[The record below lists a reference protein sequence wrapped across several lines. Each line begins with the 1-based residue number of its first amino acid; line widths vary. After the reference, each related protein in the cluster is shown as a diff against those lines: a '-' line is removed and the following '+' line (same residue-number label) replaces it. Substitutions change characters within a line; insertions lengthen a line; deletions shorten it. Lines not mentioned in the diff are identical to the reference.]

1 MSESQG
7 SASQGPASQ
16 GSTDGSE
23 ISSVGTEAEAF
34 VGGHARQRRVAPL
47 IVAVVAVIMG
57 AFMWVLVRAEP
68 DTGPS
73 AATTLLDR
81 PAPAVTGTYADGRV
95 FELSRRKGSWVVLN
109 FFTSNC
115 VPCQREHPELV
126 AFVDLQR
133 GLGVQGAEFYTIVQ
147 HDEPAAVETFF
158 AENGGDWPIVYD
170 EAYEFQNGFGVA
182 QVPETWIIDP
192 NGIVRGRIISEVTAE
207 FLATSLQRLREP
219 S

>member
-7 SASQGPASQ
+7 S
-16 GSTDGSE
+16 TDRSD
-23 ISSVGTEAEAF
+23 ISSVGAEAEAF
-34 VGGHARQRRVAPL
+34 VGGPARQRRVAPL
-47 IVAVVAVIMG
+47 IVAVIAVIMG

-68 DTGPS
+68 DTGSS

-81 PAPAVTGTYADGRV
+81 PAPAATGTYADGRV

-147 HDEPAAVETFF
+147 HDEPAAVEAFF

>member
-147 HDEPAAVETFF
+147 HDEPAAVEAFF